1 MTAKRGPIPRQG
13 ILDIAPY
20 VPGTSA
26 LPGAHPVI
34 KLSSNESP
42 FGPSPRAVEAFIEA
56 ASSLS
61 RYPDGSARALREA
74 IGKLYGLD
82 PDHIVCGA
90 GSDEVLNL
98 IATAYLGP
106 GDEAIYSEHG
116 FLVYKIAILARGAK
130 PVVAPETDL
139 TTDVDAILARV
150 SPQTRV
156 VFIANPNN
164 PTGTYLPFDEVKRLR
179 AGLRDDVLLVLDAAY
194 AEYVRANDYEAG
206 IELVATTHNTV
217 MTRTFSKI
225 YGLAYLRLGWAYCPT
240 PVADALNRIRGPFN
254 VSGPAIAA
262 GVAALQD
269 QAWIQRSA
277 NHNDFWR
284 SRMAEAL
291 SALGLRVTPSAANF
305 LLLHFP
311 KGNGHSAEEA
321 DKFLHGQRIILR
333 RVTEYGFPNA
343 LRMTIGTEDDN
354 RAVLEALAAFMGSQ
368 RLGPGMTKPLF
379 DTLAIIGPGLIGSS
393 IMRAARAQGAVRT
406 IVASARSPETRKRVV
421 ELGIADKVT
430 ETNEEAV
437 EGADLVIVCVPVG
450 VCGGVAEG
458 NRPASHT
465 RRHRV
470 GRGLGE
476 GLDRAR
482 HGPASAEDRPFRAG
496 PSGGRHRA
504 FRPRCGLRRAVRGSL
519 VHPDAA
525 RRDRPARPWRSS
537 HRSGVCLAP
546 MSRL

>member
-56 ASSLS
+56 APSLS
-61 RYPDGSARALREA
+61 RYPDGSARALRET

-116 FLVYKIAILARGAK
+116 FLVYKIAILARGAN

-150 SPQTRV
+150 SPHTRV

-269 QAWIQRSA
+269 QAWIQRAA

-311 KGNGHSAEEA
+311 KGNGHSAEAA

-354 RAVLEALAAFMGSQ
+354 RAVLEALAAFMGS
-368 RLGPGMTKPLF
+368 K
-379 DTLAIIGPGLIGSS
+379 GS
-393 IMRAARAQGAVRT
+393 ARA
-406 IVASARSPETRKRVV
+406 
-421 ELGIADKVT
+421 
-430 ETNEEAV
+430 
-437 EGADLVIVCVPVG
+437 
-450 VCGGVAEG
+450 
-458 NRPASHT
+458 
-465 RRHRV
+465 
-470 GRGLGE
+470 
-476 GLDRAR
+476 
-482 HGPASAEDRPFRAG
+482 
-496 PSGGRHRA
+496 
-504 FRPRCGLRRAVRGSL
+504 
-519 VHPDAA
+519 
-525 RRDRPARPWRSS
+525 
-537 HRSGVCLAP
+537 
-546 MSRL
+546 